1 MILRSA
7 AVMRPDS
14 APTRRQHDGPGCF
27 AAAEFEIFRPRRSV
41 AGEHRISEAYAMSIN
56 VSGWMSRAAEKGCM
70 TAASTDWLHE
80 PPDTMS
86 NNLLS

>member
-1 MILRSA
+1 
-7 AVMRPDS
+7 
-14 APTRRQHDGPGCF
+14 
-27 AAAEFEIFRPRRSV
+27 
-41 AGEHRISEAYAMSIN
+41 MSIN

>member
-1 MILRSA
+1 MILRSGQSC
-7 AVMRPDS
+7 D
-14 APTRRQHDGPGCF
+14 PTARLQAQHDGPGCF